1 MFPEPKLNKLEPPN
15 RNRILYF
22 TLKTQF
28 KLIKFMKETLEGH
41 FCGADDE
48 HNIDYPKK
56 TTLFEF
62 AKQLNATAEQKGKVE
77 DKNGEKHFSVS
88 TYHDMIDDVSQK
100 LKIGFEQYIMAKEGE
115 INKLKK
121 ELAKEKSISDSLL
134 SNNLQLVQNLDEAK
148 EENKV
153 LSQSLDKVQAGY
165 RQLSHSLR
173 EVQSENKQLAQKLD
187 KVQSE
192 KQQLAHDSEA
202 TQAENRQLAYKL
214 YQAQESNKLLAKNSE
229 DILKANQQLAQ
240 KLDEAQTENQQLAHD
255 LGEAQTKSKELARGQ
270 GEALAECSMLE
281 YKLEEAQA
289 ENQKLSKKLDD
300 ARFDIGR
307 QNIAIGHLKKK
318 AERKDDAMQA
328 DTSEVKE
335 KIAREMIDSGIRFV
349 KDMKTAIDDSQTF
362 KCMGLLNHMT
372 DDCFG
377 KHEPIHRELKDMIQ
391 GIFGSREQV
400 AKEQN
405 EPRPNNIRVEKG
417 GVYNA
422 EVHHQDIHPKVDKR
436 DSLPEAD
443 LPGSLPEADLMDSLP
458 RHKRR
463 RFRLEGEDYE

>member
-1 MFPEPKLNKLEPPN
+1 MREVFEGDHSLN
-15 RNRILYF
+15 Y
-22 TLKTQF
+22 
-28 KLIKFMKETLEGH
+28 
-41 FCGADDE
+41 GADDE
-48 HNIDYPKK
+48 HYFVYPKEK
-56 TTLFEF
+56 TPFELY
-62 AKQLNATAEQKGKVE
+62 KKKNTTAEKQKEKVE
-77 DKNGEKHFSVS
+77 DKNGQKQVSVS

-115 INKLKK
+115 ISKLKK

-134 SNNLQLVQNLDEAK
+134 SNNLQLVQDLDEAK
-148 EENKV
+148 EENKD

-192 KQQLAHDSEA
+192 KQQLVHDLEA

-214 YQAQESNKLLAKNSE
+214 YQAQESNKQLAQNRE
-229 DILKANQQLAQ
+229 DILKA
-240 KLDEAQTENQQLAHD
+240 NQQLAHD

-362 KCMGLLNHMT
+362 KCMGLLTRMT

-377 KHEPIHRELKDMIQ
+377 KHEAIHSELKDMIQ

-405 EPRPNNIRVEKG
+405 EPRPNNVTVEKG

-422 EVHHQDIHPKVDKR
+422 EVHHQNIHPKVDKR

-443 LPGSLPEADLMDSLP
+443 LPDSLP
-458 RHKRR
+458 DVDMKDSLSRYKRR
-463 RFRLEGEDYE
+463 RFRLEGDDYEWR

>member
-1 MFPEPKLNKLEPPN
+1 MREVFEGDHSLN
-15 RNRILYF
+15 Y
-22 TLKTQF
+22 
-28 KLIKFMKETLEGH
+28 
-41 FCGADDE
+41 GADDE
-48 HNIDYPKK
+48 HYIVYPKEK
-56 TTLFEF
+56 TLFEF
-62 AKQLNATAEQKGKVE
+62 AKQLNATAEQKEKGE
-77 DKNGEKHFSVS
+77 DEKGEKQISVS
-88 TYHDMIDDVSQK
+88 TYLGMIDDVSQK
-100 LKIGFEQYIMAKEGE
+100 LKIGFEQYIMAKEEE
-115 INKLKK
+115 IRKLNEK
-121 ELAKEKSISDSLL
+121 LASKQRISDSLI
-134 SNNLQLVQNLDEAK
+134 SENQQLVQNLDEAK
-148 EENKV
+148 K
-153 LSQSLDKVQAGY
+153 
-165 RQLSHSLR
+165 
-173 EVQSENKQLAQKLD
+173 ENKQLARKLD

-192 KQQLAHDSEA
+192 KQQLAHDLEA

-377 KHEPIHRELKDMIQ
+377 KHEAIHRELKDMIQ

-405 EPRPNNIRVEKG
+405 EPRPNNVTVEKG

-422 EVHHQDIHPKVDKR
+422 EVHHQNIHPKVDLP
-436 DSLPEAD
+436 DSLPD
-443 LPGSLPEADLMDSLP
+443 GDMKDFLP
-458 RHKRR
+458 RYKRKR
-463 RFRLEGEDYE
+463 LGLEGEDYEWR

>member
-1 MFPEPKLNKLEPPN
+1 MREVFEGDHSLN
-15 RNRILYF
+15 Y
-22 TLKTQF
+22 
-28 KLIKFMKETLEGH
+28 
-41 FCGADDE
+41 GADDE
-48 HNIDYPKK
+48 HYIVYPKVK
-56 TTLFEF
+56 ILSELYKKKNT
-62 AKQLNATAEQKGKVE
+62 TAEKQKEKVE
-77 DKNGEKHFSVS
+77 DEKGEKQVSVS

-115 INKLKK
+115 ISKLKK

-134 SNNLQLVQNLDEAK
+134 SNNLQLVQDLDEAK
-148 EENKV
+148 EENKD

-240 KLDEAQTENQQLAHD
+240 KLDETQKENQQLAHD
-255 LGEAQTKSKELARGQ
+255 LGEAQTKNKELARGQ
-270 GEALAECSMLE
+270 GEAMAECSMLE

-289 ENQKLSKKLDD
+289 ENQKLSKKLDE
-300 ARFDIGR
+300 ARDEISCKD
-307 QNIAIGHLKKK
+307 IAIRRMRKD
-318 AERKDDAMQA
+318 AERKDTAMQV
-328 DTSEVKE
+328 DVSEVKE
-335 KIAREMIDSGIRFV
+335 AFAREMIDSGIRFV

-362 KCMGLLNHMT
+362 KCMGLLTRMT

-377 KHEPIHRELKDMIQ
+377 KHEAIHSELKDMIQ
-391 GIFGSREQV
+391 GIFDSREQV

-405 EPRPNNIRVEKG
+405 EPRPNNVTVEKG

-458 RHKRR
+458 RYKRR
-463 RFRLEGEDYE
+463 RFRLEGEDYEWK

>member
-1 MFPEPKLNKLEPPN
+1 MREVFEGDHSLN
-15 RNRILYF
+15 Y
-22 TLKTQF
+22 
-28 KLIKFMKETLEGH
+28 
-41 FCGADDE
+41 GADDE
-48 HNIDYPKK
+48 HYIVYPKVK
-56 TTLFEF
+56 ILSELYKKKNT
-62 AKQLNATAEQKGKVE
+62 TAEKQKEKVE
-77 DKNGEKHFSVS
+77 DEKGEKQISVS
-88 TYHDMIDDVSQK
+88 TYLGMIDDVSQK
-100 LKIGFEQYIMAKEGE
+100 LKIGFEQYIMAKEEE
-115 INKLKK
+115 IRKLNEK
-121 ELAKEKSISDSLL
+121 LASKQRISDSLI
-134 SNNLQLVQNLDEAK
+134 SENQQLVQNLDEAK
-148 EENKV
+148 K
-153 LSQSLDKVQAGY
+153 
-165 RQLSHSLR
+165 
-173 EVQSENKQLAQKLD
+173 ENKQLARKLD

-192 KQQLAHDSEA
+192 KQQLAHDLEA

-281 YKLEEAQA
+281 FKLEEAQA
-289 ENQKLSKKLDD
+289 ENQKLSKKLDE
-300 ARFDIGR
+300 ARDEISS
-307 QNIAIGHLKKK
+307 QDIAIRRMKKD
-318 AERKDDAMQA
+318 AERKDTAMQA
-328 DTSEVKE
+328 DVSEVKE
-335 KIAREMIDSGIRFV
+335 KFAREMIDSGIRFV

-422 EVHHQDIHPKVDKR
+422 EVHHQDIHHEVDQPDFLPKGYHPLSLSEVDQ
-436 DSLPEAD
+436 LI
-443 LPGSLPEADLMDSLP
+443 SLP

-463 RFRLEGEDYE
+463 RFRLEGEDYEWK

>member
-1 MFPEPKLNKLEPPN
+1 
-15 RNRILYF
+15 
-22 TLKTQF
+22 
-28 KLIKFMKETLEGH
+28 MKEAFEGDH
-41 FCGADDE
+41 SLYYGADDE
-48 HNIDYPKK
+48 QESYI
-56 TTLFEF
+56 TRGLSE
-62 AKQLNATAEQKGKVE
+62 AELLNRERSVLERYLKVK
-77 DKNGEKHFSVS
+77 DKNGKKQVSAS
-88 TYHDMIDDVSQK
+88 TYIGMIDDVSQQ
-100 LKIGFEQYIMAKEGE
+100 LKIGFEQSIKAKEDE
-115 INKLKK
+115 IRKLKK
-121 ELAKEKSISDSLL
+121 ELAAEKSISDGVHKE
-134 SNNLQLVQNLDEAK
+134 NQMLVQNLDKAK
-148 EENKV
+148 AEK
-153 LSQSLDKVQAGY
+153 Q
-165 RQLSHSLR
+165 
-173 EVQSENKQLAQKLD
+173 QLAQKLD

-270 GEALAECSMLE
+270 GEAMAECSMLE
-281 YKLEEAQA
+281 YKLEETQA
-289 ENQKLSKKLDD
+289 ENQKLSKKLDE
-300 ARFDIGR
+300 ARDEISCKDITIR
-307 QNIAIGHLKKK
+307 RMKKD
-318 AERKDDAMQA
+318 AERKDTAMQV
-328 DTSEVKE
+328 DVSEVKE
-335 KIAREMIDSGIRFV
+335 KFAREMIDSGIRFV

-405 EPRPNNIRVEKG
+405 EPRPNNVTVKKG
-417 GVYNA
+417 GVYVA
-422 EVHHQDIHPKVDKR
+422 EVHHQNIHPKVDKR

>member
-1 MFPEPKLNKLEPPN
+1 MREVFEGDHSLN
-15 RNRILYF
+15 Y
-22 TLKTQF
+22 
-28 KLIKFMKETLEGH
+28 
-41 FCGADDE
+41 GADDE
-48 HNIDYPKK
+48 QESYI
-56 TTLFEF
+56 TRGLSE
-62 AKQLNATAEQKGKVE
+62 AELLNRERSVLERYLKVK
-77 DKNGEKHFSVS
+77 DKNGKKQVSAS
-88 TYHDMIDDVSQK
+88 TYIGMIDDVSQK
-100 LKIGFEQYIMAKEGE
+100 LKIGFEQYIMAKEE
-115 INKLKK
+115 DIRKLNEK
-121 ELAKEKSISDSLL
+121 LASKQRISDSLI
-134 SNNLQLVQNLDEAK
+134 SENQQLVQNLDEAK
-148 EENKV
+148 K
-153 LSQSLDKVQAGY
+153 
-165 RQLSHSLR
+165 
-173 EVQSENKQLAQKLD
+173 ENKQLARKLD

-192 KQQLAHDSEA
+192 KQQLAHDLEA

-214 YQAQESNKLLAKNSE
+214 YQAQESNK
-229 DILKANQQLAQ
+229 QLAQ
-240 KLDEAQTENQQLAHD
+240 NLNQAQKSKSQLAHDLDEAQTENQQLAHD
-255 LGEAQTKSKELARGQ
+255 LGEAQTKSKELAQGQ

-335 KIAREMIDSGIRFV
+335 KTAREMIDSGIRFV

-377 KHEPIHRELKDMIQ
+377 KHESIHRELKDMIQ

-405 EPRPNNIRVEKG
+405 EPRPNNVTVEKG

-422 EVHHQDIHPKVDKR
+422 EVHHQDIHPKADKPDFLPKGYHPLSLSEVDQ
-436 DSLPEAD
+436 L
-443 LPGSLPEADLMDSLP
+443 DSLP
-458 RHKRR
+458 RHKRKR
-463 RFRLEGEDYE
+463 LGLEGEDYEWK